1 MTTEQ
6 IQELKEAYINK
17 IKSYIKE
24 EGGIFPHITLFATPI
39 DNPEEKSIIHI
50 PIPDEF
56 LKSEENKDMFIQG
69 IFPQIAKKVQERFV
83 TAGIAWASEAWVR
96 SVSKDEEVPENWQD
110 LPIEKEV
117 LFINIDFG
125 NGEESLMFEI
135 KRQGKQVNEDG
146 KLVDHVELIQ
156 QDVLS
161 SGNGQISGRLS
172 SLLSKFKA
180 CS

>member
-6 IQELKEAYINK
+6 IQELKEAYINN
-17 IKSYIKE
+17 IKGYIKD
-24 EGGIFPHITLFATPI
+24 EGGIFPHLTLFATPI
-39 DNPEEKSIIHI
+39 DNPEEKSVIHI
-50 PIPDEF
+50 PIPDQF
-56 LKSEENKDMFIQG
+56 LKSEENKDRFIQD
-69 IFPQIAKKVQERFV
+69 IFPQIAKKIQERFV

-96 SVSKDEEVPENWQD
+96 TVSKDEEVPENWQD

-135 KRQGKQVNEDG
+135 KRQGKQVNENG
-146 KLVDHVELIQ
+146 QLVDHVELIQ
-156 QDVLS
+156 ESSL
-161 SGNGQISGRLS
+161 SGNSQTSGRLS
-172 SLLSKFKA
+172 GLLSKFKA